1 MPSASVRE
9 LAKRLLAIEARRQP
23 ATHLH
28 ALEAVRVCEKL
39 QFALTQLAGKNAF
52 TSLLRRSLVLT
63 RAEIPAVQAVQL
75 MPDGSL
81 EGLDM
86 LVTEASGGG
95 SDATVLIIAHLLE
108 LLVTFIGEPL
118 MLRIVW
124 QAWPDEPLDET
135 P

>member
-1 MPSASVRE
+1 MPSASVRD

-23 ATHLH
+23 APHLH
-28 ALEAVRVCEKL
+28 EHEAVRVCEKL
-39 QFALTQLAGKNAF
+39 QIALTQFAGKNAF
-52 TSLLRRSLVLT
+52 MSLLQRSLVLT

-75 MPDGSL
+75 KPDGSL

-86 LVTEASGGG
+86 LVTDTSGGG
-95 SDATVLIIAHLLE
+95 SDAAVLIIAHLLE
-108 LLVTFIGEPL
+108 LLATFIGEPL

-124 QAWPDEPLDET
+124 QAWPNESLDAT